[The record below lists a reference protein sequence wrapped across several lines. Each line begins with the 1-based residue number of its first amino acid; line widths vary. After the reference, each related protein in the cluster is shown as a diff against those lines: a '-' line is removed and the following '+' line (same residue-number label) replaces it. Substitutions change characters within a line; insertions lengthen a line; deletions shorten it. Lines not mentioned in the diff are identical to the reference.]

1 MVAESTSAGEDSALM
16 RNREQFVDLRDG
28 VRVLKLVKRLEDD
41 EDDDDDD
48 ECMMDGNDE
57 SLRV

>member
-1 MVAESTSAGEDSALM
+1 MVAESTSAGAGAGEDSALM
-16 RNREQFVDLRDG
+16 RNREQCVDLRDR
-28 VRVLKLVKRLEDD
+28 VRVLKLVKRLE
-41 EDDDDDD
+41 DDD